1 MTTSAVGV
9 LAIIEK
15 KYRPQY
21 ICSAMNLTR
30 YTIAVFAAALVA
42 YAVEA
47 AMEFFTARSD
57 GRSITVEWKPLQ
69 ENAVLRYD
77 IERSTDNRTWTLV
90 ASLDPKGAGT
100 TYRYVDNDVL
110 GKGSQ
115 QPSPS
120 GMVYY
125 YRLRIVG
132 SDNSIAY
139 TSSTA
144 VTHNLSTVRRTW
156 GMIKEMFK

>member
-1 MTTSAVGV
+1 MKLLVYTAAFCA
-9 LAIIEK
+9 LA
-15 KYRPQY
+15 
-21 ICSAMNLTR
+21 L
-30 YTIAVFAAALVA
+30 IAS
-42 YAVEA
+42 AVEA
-47 AMEFFTARSD
+47 SMEYFTARSD
-57 GRSITVEWKPLQ
+57 GRSITIEWKPSLEQ
-69 ENAVLRYD
+69 GVLRYD
-77 IERSTDNRTWTLV
+77 IERSTDNRTWTLI
-90 ASLDPKGAGT
+90 ASLDPKGSSNV
-100 TYRYVDNDVL
+100 YRYVDSDVL

-115 QPSPS
+115 DPTTS
-120 GMVYY
+120 GKVYY